1 MYCEDGKVFVEKED
15 QCMSCK
21 NFKKGVEC
29 PLLQALGFGLVSL
42 DGVMYV
48 TNCGFYEEHKRHL
61 KLVRD
66 DIDINSIDIKE

>member
-1 MYCEDGKVFVEKED
+1 MEKED

-29 PLLQALGFGLVSL
+29 PLLQALGFGLVNL
-42 DGVMYV
+42 EGVMYV

-61 KLVRD
+61 ELVKED
-66 DIDINSIDIKE
+66 KINLDLNDKNE

>member
-29 PLLQALGFGLVSL
+29 PLLQALGLGMVSL

-48 TNCGFYEEHKRHL
+48 TNCGFYLENKRHL
-61 KLVRD
+61 KLVD
-66 DIDINSIDIKE
+66 HDEEIKDEKNI